1 MRTKQVRPEKLD
13 YEYELYISKDH
24 DETVKKDFILF
35 DFRTKKVF
43 ENFNYELNVI
53 HEIDLEKKQ
62 LQFNVEGLS
71 APRLDISK
79 TGTAGHR
86 YKLFDYKNLEYS
98 LKLMKYGKNKIL
110 YKIKIN
116 PKSVKITQTPRKRF
130 INVIT
135 EE

>member
-24 DETVKKDFILF
+24 DEILKKDFLLF

-43 ENFNYELNVI
+43 ENFAYEINI
-53 HEIDLEKKQ
+53 IPKIDVEKKE

-79 TGTAGHR
+79 AGNAGYR
-86 YKLFDYKNLEYS
+86 YKLFDYKNTDYD
-98 LKLMKYGKNKIL
+98 LKLLKYGKNKIL
-110 YKIKIN
+110 FKIKIN
-116 PKSVKITQTPRKRF
+116 PKSIKITQTPKKRF

>member
-24 DETVKKDFILF
+24 DEIRKKDFILF

-43 ENFNYELNVI
+43 ENFTYEINVI
-53 HEIDLEKKQ
+53 PSIALEKKE
-62 LQFNVEGLS
+62 LQFDVEGLS

-79 TGTAGHR
+79 TGNASYQ
-86 YKLFDYKNLEYS
+86 YKLFDNKNIEYN
-98 LKLMKYGKNKIL
+98 LKLLKYAKNKIL
-110 YKIKIN
+110 FKIKIN
-116 PKSVKITQTPRKRF
+116 PKSIKITQTPKKSF

-135 EE
+135 ED